1 MKKAIHVLVE
11 GRVQG
16 VFYRVSAREK
26 ALALGVEGWVRNRQE
41 GQLEIMAL
49 GPEAALSD
57 FLAWCREGPQGA
69 RVIGLT
75 LHEVPQEGLGPGF
88 KILD

>member
-26 ALALGVEGWVRNRQE
+26 ALALGVEGWVRHRQE
-41 GQLEIMAL
+41 GQVEIMAL

-57 FLAWCREGPQGA
+57 FLAWCREGPQGTL
-69 RVIGLT
+69 VIGLT